1 MERTNYESWSE
12 LAYDPAR
19 LQRIA
24 ESERHEAVD
33 SIFKDLLNGLRQRF
47 STSSAKADVDAG

>member
-1 MERTNYESWSE
+1 MDRTNYERWSE

-33 SIFKDLLNGLRQRF
+33 SIFKDLLTGLRQRF
-47 STSSAKADVDAG
+47 STSKSGSNAKAP

>member
-1 MERTNYESWSE
+1 MERPNYECWSE

-33 SIFKDLLNGLRQRF
+33 SIFKDLLAGLRRRF
-47 STSSAKADVDAG
+47 ATGKNSSDAKTA